1 VVPAPDNV
9 DVAAAVSA
17 VILAAGRASRMGEEK
32 LLLPL
37 GDRPVLRHVVESVD
51 RAGMRE
57 TVVVV
62 NPCNRVAITAL
73 VSDRPRRV
81 VCNERFQ
88 DGIASSIAAGTGA
101 VSEDSEALV
110 LVQGDQPLV
119 TSEMLL
125 ALVSVW
131 RQERVPF
138 VAASYDGLTTTPVLF
153 ARALYPELR
162 DLQGDVGARAV
173 LRRHA
178 GRTIAFPG
186 WMGSDLDTP
195 ADYDALQ
202 KEWSARRQM
211 NIATSSA
218 REA

>member
-1 VVPAPDNV
+1 MVPAPENV

-57 TVVVV
+57 TIVVV
-62 NPCNRVAITAL
+62 NPRNRVAIAAL

-110 LVQGDQPLV
+110 LVQGDQPMV
-119 TSEMLL
+119 T
-125 ALVSVW
+125 
-131 RQERVPF
+131 
-138 VAASYDGLTTTPVLF
+138 
-153 ARALYPELR
+153 
-162 DLQGDVGARAV
+162 
-173 LRRHA
+173 
-178 GRTIAFPG
+178 
-186 WMGSDLDTP
+186 
-195 ADYDALQ
+195 
-202 KEWSARRQM
+202 
-211 NIATSSA
+211 
-218 REA
+218 

>member
-1 VVPAPDNV
+1 VAPAPDNL

-17 VILAAGRASRMGEEK
+17 VVLAAGRASRMGEEK

-62 NPCNRVAITAL
+62 NPHNRDAITAL

-88 DGIASSIAAGTGA
+88 DGIASSIAAGTRA
-101 VSEDSEALV
+101 ISENGEALV

-119 TSEMLL
+119 TGEMLR

-131 RQERVPF
+131 RQQRVPF
-138 VAASYDGLTTTPVLF
+138 VAASYDGLITTPVLF
-153 ARALYPELR
+153 VRALYPELR
-162 DLQGDVGARAV
+162 ELQGDVGARAV
-173 LRRHA
+173 LRRHS
-178 GRTIAFPG
+178 GRTVAFPR
-186 WMGSDLDTP
+186 WMGSDLDTR

-202 KEWSARRQM
+202 KEWSARHRM
-211 NIATSSA
+211 NIATSGA